1 MGWEKLADLGSGIFN
16 RWFSKEAKQGSN
28 ANETERLE
36 KEQKDLAKN
45 NTNGRYDKRLKWISD
60 RLLVLGR
67 EAKNSR

>member
-1 MGWEKLADLGSGIFN
+1 MGLEKLADLGAGIFN

-45 NTNGRYDKRLKWISD
+45 NTNGRYDKRLSWIAD
-60 RLLVLGR
+60 RLLQLGR
-67 EAKNSR
+67 EAKNTR